1 MHSNTIIVIPARY
14 ASTRFPGK
22 PLALIAG
29 KSMIRRVW
37 ERCAAARLDARIIV
51 ATDDERIASEVAS
64 FGGEAMMTPSELASG
79 SERMAWVAERMEGEV
94 FINVQGDEPLLPPST
109 IDATAEALTRSDAD
123 IATAA
128 TPLRDP
134 AAFFN
139 PNVVKL
145 VTDAAGNALYF
156 SRAAIPHDRDG
167 AAAGTHAGNGFSD
180 DGVYLKHIGI
190 YAFRREALR
199 RFAALPPGRLEQ
211 LEKLEQLR
219 ALEHGMRIR
228 VALVPADSQAV
239 DTPEDLRTVEDLLK
253 KDTE

>member
-1 MHSNTIIVIPARY
+1 
-14 ASTRFPGK
+14 
-22 PLALIAG
+22 
-29 KSMIRRVW
+29 MIRRVW
-37 ERCAAARLDARIIV
+37 ERCGAARLEARIVV
-51 ATDDERIASEVAS
+51 ATDDERIAAEVAS
-64 FGGEAMMTPSELASG
+64 FGGEAVMTPPELASG

-109 IDATAEALTRSDAD
+109 IDATAEALAASDAE

-128 TPLRDP
+128 CPLRDP

-156 SRAAIPHDRDG
+156 SRAPIPHDRD
-167 AAAGTHAGNGFSD
+167 AAATEPENGNGFGNG
-180 DGVYLKHIGI
+180 GVYSEQIGIHPMNVGIHRKHIGI

-219 ALEHGMRIR
+219 ALEHGLRIR
-228 VALVPADSQAV
+228 VADVAADSQAV
-239 DTPEDLRTVEDLLK
+239 DTPEDLRLVEDLLNN
-253 KDTE
+253 EIP